1 MEIWILFKE
10 NPALA
15 VAKLKKA
22 SIPRRMKM
30 LIDILDYYV
39 DLSER
44 KNEMLLFLKE
54 LSALRQEK
62 YDIEFAVDN
71 YRTAKK
77 NIQMATKAI
86 LNTK

>member
-1 MEIWILFKE
+1 MEIWILLKQ

-39 DLSER
+39 DIFER
-44 KNEMLLFLKE
+44 EKEINLFEKE
-54 LSALRQEK
+54 LRALIHEE
-62 YDIEFAVDN
+62 YNIEFAADR
-71 YRTAKK
+71 YRTDKK
-77 NIQMATKAI
+77 KT
-86 LNTK
+86 

>member
-1 MEIWILFKE
+1 MEIWILLKQ

-39 DLSER
+39 DISER
-44 KNEMLLFLKE
+44 EKEINLFEKE
-54 LSALRQEK
+54 LRALIHEK
-62 YDIEFAVDN
+62 YNIEFAVDR

-77 NIQMATKAI
+77 KT
-86 LNTK
+86 